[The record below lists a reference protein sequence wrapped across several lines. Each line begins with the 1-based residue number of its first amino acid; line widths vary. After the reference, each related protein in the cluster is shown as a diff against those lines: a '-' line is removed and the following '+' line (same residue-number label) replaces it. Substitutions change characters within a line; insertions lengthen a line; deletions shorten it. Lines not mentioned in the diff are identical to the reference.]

1 MSGKPMTSPTFYS
14 DIDPGIRDLVQ
25 WLRDRGFNTTCA
37 CQGGEG
43 HSYERPTVE
52 IDLMNLDEAERLA
65 LAVAEFGA
73 TTFRID
79 ASIQCP
85 EKGFWARRA
94 TVTLGEWMPLRSAK
108 SRGGAAGARARAAA
122 LSPERRSEIAAKAA
136 DTRWGNLP
144 PSPPNASGGFK
155 SPDNG

>member
-1 MSGKPMTSPTFYS
+1 MTSPTLYP
-14 DIDPGIRDLVQ
+14 DLDPGIRDLVK

-37 CQGGEG
+37 CEGGEG

-65 LAVAEFGA
+65 LAVAEFGIA
-73 TTFRID
+73 VFRVD

-94 TVTLGEWMPLRSAK
+94 TVTLGEWMSVPVRNAK
-108 SRGGAAGARARAAA
+108 ARGGHAGGLARAAA
-122 LSPERRSEIAAKAA
+122 LTPERRSEIARKAA
-136 DTRWGNLP
+136 RTRWAL
-144 PSPPNASGGFK
+144 
-155 SPDNG
+155 